1 MSDRGPSADPYA
13 VATFEAFWPHYVALH
28 TRPETHVLHA
38 VATLSC
44 LGLLGAAVIMRQP
57 LLALAAP
64 LVDYAVAQTSH
75 RLFEAN
81 RTTPWRSPLWHT
93 RAELRMLRL
102 VLTGRMARE
111 VDAPHHRQPSC
122 GEAVEVVLGLVR
134 AELVEHEDVGPD
146 TGRRARRSISGGAA
160 NRPFPRSNN
169 RSARDQVQMAMVR
182 TPARLPDGVR
192 PTMRTETAT
201 PSTWPCR
208 PLRPK

>member
-28 TRPETHVLHA
+28 TRPATHMLHA

-81 RTTPWRSPLWHT
+81 RTTPWKSPLWHA

-111 VDAPHHRQPSC
+111 VDAHLHRQPSC
-122 GEAVEVVLGLVR
+122 GK
-134 AELVEHEDVGPD
+134 
-146 TGRRARRSISGGAA
+146 
-160 NRPFPRSNN
+160 
-169 RSARDQVQMAMVR
+169 
-182 TPARLPDGVR
+182 PAR
-192 PTMRTETAT
+192 
-201 PSTWPCR
+201 
-208 PLRPK
+208 